1 MEGNAMSDEIL
12 EGACLTLEQLCAAA
26 ALERAWLVE
35 RIEAGLIPAEGAGAH
50 GASAVQSWRFSG
62 ATLLRA
68 RRMREI
74 ERAYDA
80 APELAALVADMLEE
94 MDRLRARLRRFD

>member
-1 MEGNAMSDEIL
+1 MSDEEIL
-12 EGACLTLEQLCAAA
+12 EGACLTLEQLASACAT
-26 ALERAWLVE
+26 ERRWLIERVE
-35 RIEAGLIPAEGAGAH
+35 SGLIAAEGAHAEE
-50 GASAVQSWRFSG
+50 WRFSST
-62 ATLLRA
+62 TLLRV

-94 MDRLRARLRRFD
+94 LDELRARLGGR